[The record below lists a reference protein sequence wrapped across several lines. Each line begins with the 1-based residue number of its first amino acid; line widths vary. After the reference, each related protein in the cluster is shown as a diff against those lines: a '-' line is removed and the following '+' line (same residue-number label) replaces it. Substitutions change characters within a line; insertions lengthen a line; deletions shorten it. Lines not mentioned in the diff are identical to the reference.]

1 MDEVRGDPHI
11 DRMPFAGGDL
21 ADEGKAAGAPGNRI
35 GVDELDWP
43 EQALFRHTGVIP
55 STTTD

>member
-1 MDEVRGDPHI
+1 
-11 DRMPFAGGDL
+11 MPFAGGDL